1 MIWENRR
8 SGFVGDQEVIA
19 VLFEGIGDRV
29 VCVLRG
35 DHYIFVKFDDFAIAK
50 DAKFTKAA

>member
-1 MIWENRR
+1 VVKGR
-8 SGFVGDQEVIA
+8 S
-19 VLFEGIGDRV
+19 LFDVEGKGDRV